1 MFSENRSTVFRIVPY
16 QEQTSQQNAKQ
27 AARPPGRKATQ
38 MSFNESVVYQPE
50 DLRLLGEVLDE
61 VVQSLPPNLRTP
73 ANRVAIARNILAC
86 ALTGE
91 RDPDVLRRSALRDP
105 AGAAAA

>member
-1 MFSENRSTVFRIVPY
+1 
-16 QEQTSQQNAKQ
+16 
-27 AARPPGRKATQ
+27 

-91 RDPDVLRRSALRDP
+91 RDRVLPDGADRRGAALVSADAHDRRDP
-105 AGAAAA
+105 HADHGPVVSRPDGAAHRDGTRP